1 MTNQPTEQANKPDP
15 LDTAGAISTLSK
27 EAGILLIMLLAG
39 GTALYLGWDQ
49 ISAIFEQQQK
59 LSRAVEEVAEQEA
72 VIREHAG
79 RLAALET
86 NRSRVEVDLMLLRKD
101 TDANSFFTE
110 NWPRGTIGSLP
121 ADAVQFT
128 RLDYI
133 EKRLD
138 ALSLQVT
145 THICE

>member
-1 MTNQPTEQANKPDP
+1 MTNQTEQVNNSDP
-15 LDTAGAISTLSK
+15 LDTAGALSTLSK

-39 GTALYLGWDQ
+39 GTALYLGWDH

-59 LSRAVEEVAEQEA
+59 LSRAVERVAEQQA
-72 VIREHAG
+72 VIKEHQV
-79 RLAALET
+79 RLIELEQT
-86 NRSRVEVDLMLLRKD
+86 KTRFEVDLMLLRKD
-101 TDANSFFTE
+101 TDANSYFSE

-138 ALSLQVT
+138 ALSLQIT
-145 THICE
+145 THVCE

>member
-1 MTNQPTEQANKPDP
+1 MTSEQTEHHNPDA

-59 LSRAVEEVAEQEA
+59 LQRAVEEVAEQEGEIKSHDTRIA
-72 VIREHAG
+72 E
-79 RLAALET
+79 LEKT
-86 NRSRVEVDLMLLRKD
+86 KTRVEVDLMLLRKD
-101 TDANSFFTE
+101 TDENTYFST
-110 NWPRGTIGSLP
+110 NWPRGNIGSLP
-121 ADAVQFT
+121 ADVVQFT

-138 ALSLQVT
+138 ALTAKIDSYG
-145 THICE
+145 CD